1 MPRNDGR
8 QINLT
13 MAEATHDIIRKAW
26 NAELADKKL
35 SSWVLE
41 IVLQTIEKDK

>member
-13 MAEATHDIIRKAW
+13 MAKTTHDITRKAW
-26 NAELADKKL
+26 DAESTDKKL

-41 IVLQTIEKDK
+41 IIL